1 MKNWKE
7 DKKYQQKQ
15 VERLA
20 RLQAKAGYEANI
32 ERGVV
37 EKEEAK
43 KQRAKRRL
51 VRLNKKEVMK

>member
-1 MKNWKE
+1 MKIWKE

-32 ERGVV
+32 ERGIV
-37 EKEEAK
+37 EKENAKEDRKRRRLARLKEK
-43 KQRAKRRL
+43 KQ
-51 VRLNKKEVMK
+51 